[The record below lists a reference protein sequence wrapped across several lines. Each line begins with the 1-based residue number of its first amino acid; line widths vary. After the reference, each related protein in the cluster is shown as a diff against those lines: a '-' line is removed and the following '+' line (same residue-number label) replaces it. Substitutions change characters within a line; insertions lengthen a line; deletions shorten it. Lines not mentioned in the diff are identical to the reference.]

1 MITADR
7 GPAVFGTHNTIVC
20 ARAGAGLGGGRGGAG
35 RRGAARRGVA
45 QRTLRPTR
53 RQVHGQEQQLRHRM
67 KVDENNSQNPYQLFI
82 FLSAKNKEDEKAWN
96 K

>member
-7 GPAVFGTHNTIVC
+7 GPAVFGAHNTIVF
-20 ARAGAGLGGGRGGAG
+20 ARAGAGVGEWLGAV
-35 RRGAARRGVA
+35 RRGAA
-45 QRTLRPTR
+45 QQTLRPTR
-53 RQVHGQEQQLRHRM
+53 RQVHGQKQQLRHRW
-67 KVDENNSQNPYQLFI
+67 KVDENYSQNPYQLFI